1 MGYEV
6 KITSTAN
13 RDLVEILDYIESR
26 ESDSQ
31 LAIRFT
37 NSLIEEALGLA
48 EMLYRGRV
56 MNRRKKIRKLVVSQ
70 LFDSF

>member
-1 MGYEV
+1 MGCEV

-48 EMLYRGRV
+48 EILYRGRV